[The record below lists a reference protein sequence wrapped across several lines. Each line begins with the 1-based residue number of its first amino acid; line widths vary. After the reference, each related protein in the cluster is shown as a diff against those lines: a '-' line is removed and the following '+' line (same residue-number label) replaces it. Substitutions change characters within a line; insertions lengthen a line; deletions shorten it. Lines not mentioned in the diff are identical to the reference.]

1 MITVNQLC
9 MEFGEQRLFDN
20 MTFEIQDG
28 DRVGL
33 IGVNG
38 CGKSTL
44 FKLLTGEYE
53 PTAGDIILHKN
64 TRIGYMEQHVC
75 RNLSV
80 SAYEEV
86 LTVFQ
91 DLIEAEQELEQLN
104 AAIAAK
110 TGDVNQ
116 LVERQAF
123 LHEMFTRREGL
134 TYRARARSAL
144 MGLGFDDE
152 HIHLPIRSLSGGQRA
167 KLQLAKLLLCDAN
180 LLLLDEPTNHLDTH
194 AVEWLEEY
202 LMNCR
207 CSFIVISHDRYF
219 LDKVTNRTF
228 ELENKKMT
236 PYKGNYTAY
245 LPQRA
250 ERRLTAQRV
259 YDNTVREIS
268 RLEGIVEQQRRWN
281 REKNIRT
288 AESKQKVIDR
298 LTENLER
305 PEHLPES
312 MTFRLGINNQSGED
326 VLEVSDVA
334 LSFGEKTL
342 FRHVN
347 MEIHRGEKIFLLGPN
362 GCGKTSLVKTL
373 LGQYQADSGRI
384 RYGVGVKKG
393 YYDQIQSGMDSS
405 KTIFEEISDS
415 FPSMTNTEIRS
426 TLARLLFKND
436 DVFKPL
442 STLSGGERAKVLL
455 TELMLS
461 KANFLLLDE
470 PTNHLDINSC
480 EALQQALTEY
490 EGTLLVVSHDRYL
503 INHLADKIFYLTAE
517 GIQVYEGN
525 YEDFLKKFQPFAAAP
540 KTAVQTPAAE
550 KQADYKNKKERD
562 ALRRKHK
569 ARITKLEQEIA
580 ETEDTLTALNA
591 SLSEPEN
598 ACSYEKTLSL
608 TEEID
613 RTQHHLDTLYEEWES
628 ISLLLDELSDT

>member
-1 MITVNQLC
+1 
-9 MEFGEQRLFDN
+9 MEFGEQRMFDN

-144 MGLGFDDE
+144 LGLGFDDE

>member
-1 MITVNQLC
+1 
-9 MEFGEQRLFDN
+9 
-20 MTFEIQDG
+20 
-28 DRVGL
+28 
-33 IGVNG
+33 
-38 CGKSTL
+38 
-44 FKLLTGEYE
+44 
-53 PTAGDIILHKN
+53 
-64 TRIGYMEQHVC
+64 
-75 RNLSV
+75 
-80 SAYEEV
+80 
-86 LTVFQ
+86 
-91 DLIEAEQELEQLN
+91 
-104 AAIAAK
+104 
-110 TGDVNQ
+110 
-116 LVERQAF
+116 
-123 LHEMFTRREGL
+123 
-134 TYRARARSAL
+134 
-144 MGLGFDDE
+144 
-152 HIHLPIRSLSGGQRA
+152 
-167 KLQLAKLLLCDAN
+167 
-180 LLLLDEPTNHLDTH
+180 
-194 AVEWLEEY
+194 
-202 LMNCR
+202 MNCR